1 MNSLSKEAR
10 VAGALYILAS
20 AFGVVRLIYIP
31 SKLIVSDNAAPTVN
45 NIVAHE
51 TLFRFGIF
59 SDLIGSVIWIFVVLA
74 LYRLLRRVDEEVA
87 AVMLILGALIPLP
100 LFFVNAVNDA
110 GALLFARGADFLAVF
125 DQPQREAFAMLF
137 LRLHHYLVL
146 ANEIFWGLWL
156 IPFGLLV
163 YRSRFLPR
171 ILGIW
176 LIVGCFG
183 YLALSFAGLMF
194 PGHEDQVFKFA
205 QPATLSELAMMLW
218 LVIVGAKEQRMAPA
232 LA

>member
-1 MNSLSKEAR
+1 MTSLSKDAR

-31 SKLIVSDNAAPTVN
+31 STVIVSGNAAATAQ
-45 NIVAHE
+45 NIVTHE
-51 TLFRFGIF
+51 TLFRFGML
-59 SDLIGSVIWIFVVLA
+59 SDLIGSVLWILVVLA
-74 LYRLLRRVDEEVA
+74 LYRLLKRVDEGLA
-87 AVMLILGALIPLP
+87 GVMVILGALIPLP
-100 LFFVNAVNDA
+100 LFFVNVVNDA
-110 GALLFARGADFLAVF
+110 AALLFARGADFLSVF

-163 YRSRFLPR
+163 YRSGFLPR
-171 ILGIW
+171 ILGVW

-183 YLALSFAGLMF
+183 YLALSVTGLMF
-194 PGHEDQVFKFA
+194 PAYEDQAFKWS
-205 QPATLSELAMMLW
+205 QPATIAEVVMMLW
-218 LVIVGAKEQRMAPA
+218 LVIVGARQRSVTTHA
-232 LA
+232 